1 MVNLSQKPK
10 GFAIE
15 GRYTMIWNSLR
26 INDMQEN
33 TDLAGSLF
41 LVLPVS
47 KSTWFSPPGSLVWYF
62 DLYRAASRKQLCRNP
77 YSVQESLRTPPLQIH
92 CWNTD
97 RLGVYVAWDKE
108 TWNFAFNLLTML
120 LITEPGL
127 IKTEIERCTTSS
139 IFWIFEIWS
148 RW

>member
-47 KSTWFSPPGSLVWYF
+47 KSTWFSSPGSLVWYF

-77 YSVQESLRTPPLQIH
+77 YSVQESLRTPPLQY
-92 CWNTD
+92 T
-97 RLGVYVAWDKE
+97 VE
-108 TWNFAFNLLTML
+108 TPIDWVFMLHETRRPEISL
-120 LITEPGL
+120 LICL
-127 IKTEIERCTTSS
+127 LCWWSLNLDWFKTEIERCTTSS
-139 IFWIFEIWS
+139 IFWIFQIWS

>member
-47 KSTWFSPPGSLVWYF
+47 KSTWFSSPGSLVWYF

-97 RLGVYVAWDKE
+97 RLGVYVKTRRPE
-108 TWNFAFNLLTML
+108 TSL
-120 LITEPGL
+120 LIFL
-127 IKTEIERCTTSS
+127 LCWWSLNLDWFKTKIERCTTSS